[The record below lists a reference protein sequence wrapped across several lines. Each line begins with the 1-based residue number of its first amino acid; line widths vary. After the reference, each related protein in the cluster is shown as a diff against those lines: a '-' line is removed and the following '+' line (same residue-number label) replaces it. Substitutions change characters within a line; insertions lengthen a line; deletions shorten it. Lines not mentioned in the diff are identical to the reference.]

1 MESKRK
7 KLYVIDA
14 FGLIYRSYFAFINR
28 PLRDK
33 EGHNVSALFG
43 FYSTLIKI
51 LREYDHDYLVVALDS
66 MTPTFRHDMYKEYK
80 ANRDAAP
87 EDLHEQVPRI
97 LEILDAAN
105 IPHIR
110 VDGWEADD
118 IIAAV
123 AKSATEQD
131 IDTVMV
137 TGDKDLLQLVNL
149 HVKALRPPRKSEKSY
164 RFIGLDEVFEEF
176 GINASQIVDYLS
188 LIGDSSDNVPGV
200 SGIGPKGAVK
210 LLSEYHDLDTIYDH
224 VDDLSPSVSKKLI
237 NSKDNAYLSRELVTL
252 AADIPT
258 GIEFETDR
266 FTTKSIDWSKAVPF
280 LEKAQASS
288 LVSALRVFQTT
299 LTASPEPENKVPEK
313 MKNTKGSYS
322 AITTISELHKI
333 LSEVTKDGIM
343 AFDFETTD
351 IDDMKAHPVGF
362 SFTNTSNVAYYVPLI
377 AEGKVV
383 VDEAE
388 AKEVLRFFLVDKK
401 VRLVGQNIKYDYK
414 VLKRWGIEDAVL
426 YHDTMIAAWL
436 LDSAAGTYNMD
447 YLAEKYLDG
456 YQTIKFSDVVPKGGS
471 FSDVPLNEAVSY
483 ASEDADITWRL
494 YELFTPLLEE
504 EGLTKLFEEI
514 EMPLVKILSHMELTG
529 IFLDTTIIDTFDKEV
544 TQRLA
549 IIEKEVYQ
557 EVGHEFNMNSPKQL
571 QEVLFEERKLPT
583 GKKNK
588 TGYSTAIDVLEKLSY
603 IDIVPKLI
611 VQNRGLV
618 KLKNTYID
626 TLPLQ
631 ILPETHRIHTSYTQ
645 TGTATG
651 RLSSRNPNLQNIPI
665 KSGDGRR
672 IREAFTPKK
681 GSILLSADYSQI
693 ELVVLA
699 HLSQDPYLMEAFIQK
714 EDIHTLTA
722 SIIFDVHPGLV
733 LPEQRRIAKTINFG
747 VMYGMSA
754 FRLSNELGISRKD
767 AATFIENYFNR
778 FSHVKAFMQKVL
790 DEAEKTKV
798 VHTILNRK
806 RPVPEIS
813 SSNKTERSGA
823 QRIVVNTAIQ
833 GSAADIMKLA
843 MIKVNHMM
851 LEQNVKS
858 KLVLQ
863 VHDELIFEVVQ
874 EELPLMKK
882 LVQEAMEEA
891 YSLSVPLRV
900 SIETGASW
908 GEMH

>member
-1 MESKRK
+1 
-7 KLYVIDA
+7 
-14 FGLIYRSYFAFINR
+14 
-28 PLRDK
+28 
-33 EGHNVSALFG
+33 
-43 FYSTLIKI
+43 
-51 LREYDHDYLVVALDS
+51 
-66 MTPTFRHDMYKEYK
+66 
-80 ANRDAAP
+80 
-87 EDLHEQVPRI
+87 
-97 LEILDAAN
+97 
-105 IPHIR
+105 
-110 VDGWEADD
+110 
-118 IIAAV
+118 
-123 AKSATEQD
+123 
-131 IDTVMV
+131 
-137 TGDKDLLQLVNL
+137 
-149 HVKALRPPRKSEKSY
+149 
-164 RFIGLDEVFEEF
+164 
-176 GINASQIVDYLS
+176 
-188 LIGDSSDNVPGV
+188 
-200 SGIGPKGAVK
+200 
-210 LLSEYHDLDTIYDH
+210 
-224 VDDLSPSVSKKLI
+224 
-237 NSKDNAYLSRELVTL
+237 
-252 AADIPT
+252 
-258 GIEFETDR
+258 
-266 FTTKSIDWSKAVPF
+266 
-280 LEKAQASS
+280 
-288 LVSALRVFQTT
+288 
-299 LTASPEPENKVPEK
+299 
-313 MKNTKGSYS
+313 
-322 AITTISELHKI
+322 
-333 LSEVTKDGIM
+333 
-343 AFDFETTD
+343 
-351 IDDMKAHPVGF
+351 
-362 SFTNTSNVAYYVPLI
+362 
-377 AEGKVV
+377 
-383 VDEAE
+383 
-388 AKEVLRFFLVDKK
+388 
-401 VRLVGQNIKYDYK
+401 
-414 VLKRWGIEDAVL
+414 
-426 YHDTMIAAWL
+426 
-436 LDSAAGTYNMD
+436 
-447 YLAEKYLDG
+447 
-456 YQTIKFSDVVPKGGS
+456 
-471 FSDVPLNEAVSY
+471 
-483 ASEDADITWRL
+483 
-494 YELFTPLLEE
+494 
-504 EGLTKLFEEI
+504 
-514 EMPLVKILSHMELTG
+514 
-529 IFLDTTIIDTFDKEV
+529 
-544 TQRLA
+544 
-549 IIEKEVYQ
+549 
-557 EVGHEFNMNSPKQL
+557 
-571 QEVLFEERKLPT
+571 
-583 GKKNK
+583 
-588 TGYSTAIDVLEKLSY
+588 
-603 IDIVPKLI
+603 VPKLI

-790 DEAEKTKV
+790 DEAEQTKV

-813 SSNKTERSGA
+813 SSNKTEQSGA